1 MNDLKQSE
9 EPEGHSTGISPA
21 DRKKTQEDVAIQN
34 AQSLKTLERAIAF
47 SQGRFSLILVRCNYG
62 HLRQRILEQL
72 RRYSNQIQELVLSE
86 AKLFSAIQAELGSKQ
101 PGALM
106 VLGLESLTA
115 VDDLLISTN
124 RLRDEF
130 PKSFSFPLVL
140 WLNDEVLPKMVKL
153 APDFYSWAGVP
164 IQFAL
169 ATDELIELVQQALE
183 LLFSELLDAGAE
195 RFVDNASLNL
205 HIGTGSFE
213 LESALKEL
221 QSRGCYQPELEA
233 SQQFIWGRDAYTKNQ
248 MERSRELYEQ
258 SLAFWQSSKGEPSRG
273 EPSRPYLEGQ
283 ACLLFHL
290 GLWWRKYV
298 VLHPEEYQTNY
309 RRAQNYYQ
317 QCVEVLQKVNRPEL
331 AAKFINSLA
340 EVLLQLGQWDE
351 LETIAKAAVVLH
363 QNYPDFIQ
371 LADAYAFLAEAA
383 SAQGRWSQTQQYT
396 ETALR
401 TIRSYATSSLNTRC
415 R

>member
-1 MNDLKQSE
+1 MNDLRQSE
-9 EPEGHSTGISPA
+9 EPEGRSTGVSPA
-21 DRKKTQEDVAIQN
+21 DMEKKQEDVASQN
-34 AQSLKTLERAIAF
+34 ERSLKTLERAIAF
-47 SQGRFSLILVRCNYG
+47 SHGRFSLILVRCNYG

-72 RRYSNQIQELVLSE
+72 RERCSNQIQELVLPD
-86 AKLFSAIQAELGSKQ
+86 AKLFSTIQAELDSKQ

-124 RLRDEF
+124 QLRDEF
-130 PKSFSFPLVL
+130 AKSFSFPLVL
-140 WLNDEVLPKMVKL
+140 WLNDQVLPKLVKL

-164 IQFAL
+164 IKFAL
-169 ATDELIELVQQALE
+169 ATDELVELVQQALE
-183 LLFSELLDAGAE
+183 FLLTKLLDAGAD
-195 RFVDNASLNL
+195 RFIDNASLNL
-205 HIGTGSFE
+205 DIGTGSFE

-221 QSRGCYQPELEA
+221 QSRGCHQPELEA
-233 SQQFIWGRDAYTKNQ
+233 SQQFIWGRDAYAKHQ

-258 SLAFWQSSKGEPSRG
+258 SLAFWQSGRG
-273 EPSRPYLEGQ
+273 ASDSRPYLEWQ

-290 GLWWRKYV
+290 GLWWRRYV
-298 VLHPEEYQTNY
+298 VLHPEEHQTTY
-309 RRAQNYYQ
+309 RQAQNYYQ

-340 EVLLQLGQWDE
+340 EVLFQLGQWDE

-371 LADAYAFLAEAA
+371 LANAYAFLAEAA

-401 TIRSYATSSLNTRC
+401 TIRSYATSSLNAHC